1 MDETGSLAIVVTS
14 LACGLLIGLERE
26 RHPET
31 KAGVRTFALVALLG
45 TASAMLSPMGTA
57 WLLAAGIIAIAG
69 IMAVAHGTRPSSDGD
84 PGTTTTVA
92 LLICYLIGAMLW
104 HGERLIAATLTL
116 AVTALL
122 YFKDELHDVTRN
134 LSRRDIVSFLQF
146 AMLAFVILPVLPNR
160 EFGPLGSLNP
170 FQAGIMVVVV
180 SGISLAGYAALR
192 ILGPNRGLLLAGAL
206 GGMVS
211 STATTV
217 VFARHVRRS
226 EVPVG
231 IAAIVILIANVMTLL
246 RICALTGIFAPKLLS
261 AVAPAVSVALIAGL
275 GCVWLFWK
283 RFRTGA
289 TIPRIEIANPTEL
302 GTALL
307 SGLAFTLIL
316 LGAAWLN
323 LARGTTGLYSGAA
336 LFGLTDLD
344 ATTLSTVRLYQ
355 GQHVEAMQ
363 AGNALVLAY
372 GSNMMLKAGLSGLLG
387 GARLLR
393 LVSVSGG
400 VLLLALIAGRVVW
413 H

>member
-1 MDETGSLAIVVTS
+1 VDETGSLTSLVTS
-14 LACGLLIGLERE
+14 LACGLLIGMERE

-45 TASAMLSPMGTA
+45 TVSAMLSPSGSA
-57 WLLAAGIIAIAG
+57 WLLAAGIVVIGG
-69 IMAVAHGTRPSSDGD
+69 IMAVAHATHPSSDGD
-84 PGTTTTVA
+84 PGTTTTAA
-92 LLICYLIGAMLW
+92 LLICYLVGAMLW
-104 HGERLIAATLTL
+104 HGERLTAATLTL

-122 YFKDELHDVTRN
+122 YFKDELHDVTRV

-146 AMLAFVILPVLPNR
+146 AMVAFVILPVLPNR
-160 EFGPLGSLNP
+160 DFGPLGSLNP
-170 FQAGIMVVVV
+170 FQAGVMVVVV

-211 STATTV
+211 STATTIA
-217 VFARHVRRS
+217 FARHVRRA
-226 EVPVG
+226 ELPVG
-231 IAAIVILIANVMTLL
+231 IATVVILIANVMTLL
-246 RICALTGIFAPKLLS
+246 RISALTAIFAPALLS
-261 AVAPAVSVALIAGL
+261 AIAPAVCLATIAGV

-283 RFRTGA
+283 RFRDGTV
-289 TIPRIEIANPTEL
+289 IPRIEIANPTEL

-307 SGLAFTLIL
+307 AGLAFTLIL

-355 GQHVEAMQ
+355 GQHVEALQ
-363 AGNALVLAY
+363 AGNALILAY
-372 GSNMMLKAGLSGLLG
+372 CSNMVLKVGLSGLLG
-387 GARLLR
+387 GSPLLR
-393 LVSVSGG
+393 LVSMTGG
-400 VLLLALIAGRVVW
+400 VLLVALITGRILW